1 MSRPRIVIVGA
12 GFAGYRTARTLSR
25 ETRGRAHITLLNPTD
40 YFLYLPLLP
49 QVAAGVLEPRRVT
62 VSLSDTLPNVR
73 LVLGEADRIDLDGR
87 TLHYTGPE
95 GDEGTLAY
103 DRLVLAAGSVN
114 KLLPIPGVAEY
125 AHGFRGLPEAL
136 YLRDHVTRQVEL
148 AAAADDPK
156 TCAARCTFVVVGAGY
171 TGTEVAAHGQM
182 FTDAQ
187 VRKHPLRQGMRPRWM
202 LLDVAPRVL
211 PEMDEKLSATA
222 DRVLRQRGVDV
233 RMGTSVKEA
242 TPDGVVLTDGEFVET
257 RTLVWCVGV
266 RPDPLVESLG
276 LPMEKGRLLVD
287 PHLQVPGRPELFACG
302 DVAAVPDLD
311 KPGSY
316 TPMTAQ
322 HAWRHG
328 KVAAQNVAASL
339 GLGGERKPY
348 RHRDLGFVVDLGGA
362 KAAAN
367 PLGVPLSG
375 VPAGAVTRGY
385 HLAAMPGNR
394 VRVAADWLLDAVL
407 PRQAVQLGLVR
418 SWSVPL
424 DTSSPELARVP
435 GGPERRQEASARSGP
450 GAAIAA
456 DTHDGGTG
464 AGSSRG
470 RAGGEPAKGQPGSGT
485 TRNQH
490 RPGSGTAQ
498 RRSEEELAKGRPGGE
513 PARTWPTDEPAK
525 GPVGGGSAKGH
536 LGGESVAKGRSDGE
550 SARNRPGGEPART
563 WPTDEPAKGPVG
575 GGSAKGH
582 LGGQPAQG
590 RSGGEPADPAGSQPG
605 GEPARNQPGGEY
617 AKGQSGGEQTKD
629 QRGGEPA
636 RIQPGGEPARN
647 QPGREAARNQPGGE
661 PAKNQP
667 GGEPAKN
674 QPGGEPARNQ
684 PGGEPARNQP
694 GGEYAKGQSGGEQAK
709 DQRGGEPARIQPGG
723 EPARNQPGPTP
734 QPPPDQ
740 PPPGPDTAPGPV
752 KRSDVPDDSAK
763 GDS

>member
-25 ETRGRAHITLLNPTD
+25 LTRGRAHITLLNPTD

-49 QVAAGVLEPRRVT
+49 QVAAGILEPRRVT
-62 VSLSDTLPNVR
+62 VSLSDSLPDVR
-73 LVLGEADRIDLDGR
+73 LVLGEADRIDLDDR

-95 GDEGTLAY
+95 GEGGTLAY

-114 KLLPIPGVAEY
+114 KLLPIPGVAEH

-148 AAAADDPK
+148 AASADDPE

-211 PEMDEKLSATA
+211 PEMDEKLSTTA

-242 TPDGVVLTDGEFVET
+242 THDGVVLTDGEFVET

-302 DVAAVPDLD
+302 DVAAVPDLEN
-311 KPGSY
+311 PGSY

-328 KVAAQNVAASL
+328 KVAAENVAASL
-339 GLGGERKPY
+339 GLGGARKPY

-375 VPAGAVTRGY
+375 VPAGVVTRGY

-424 DTSSPELARVP
+424 DTSSPEVARVP
-435 GGPERRQEASARSGP
+435 GGPGQRQEASARSGP
-450 GAAIAA
+450 GAALAA
-456 DTHDGGTG
+456 DTDDGGPGTG
-464 AGSSRG
+464 GQGPARPHE
-470 RAGGEPAKGQPGSGT
+470 EPAKGQPGSGAT
-485 TRNQH
+485 QV
-490 RPGSGTAQ
+490 RPGSGAAVP
-498 RRSEEELAKGRPGGE
+498 RSESETAKGRPVEGRPPSGHGELRSESETAKGRPAAGAAAEPDRNQPGGE
-513 PARTWPTDEPAK
+513 PARSQPGGEAARNQPGGEPAS
-525 GPVGGGSAKGH
+525 GQP
-536 LGGESVAKGRSDGE
+536 GGEPASGQ
-550 SARNRPGGEPART
+550 PGGEPARSQ
-563 WPTDEPAKGPVG
+563 PG
-575 GGSAKGH
+575 GEAARN
-582 LGGQPAQG
+582 QP
-590 RSGGEPADPAGSQPG
+590 SGEPARNQPG
-605 GEPARNQPGGEY
+605 GEPARNQPGGE
-617 AKGQSGGEQTKD
+617 
-629 QRGGEPA
+629 P
-636 RIQPGGEPARN
+636 
-647 QPGREAARNQPGGE
+647 ARNQPGGE

-674 QPGGEPARNQ
+674 QPGGEPAKNQ
-684 PGGEPARNQP
+684 PASRP
-694 GGEYAKGQSGGEQAK
+694 GQS
-709 DQRGGEPARIQPGG
+709 P
-723 EPARNQPGPTP
+723 PTP
-734 QPPPDQ
+734 HP
-740 PPPGPDTAPGPV
+740 APGPV
-752 KRSDVPDDSAK
+752 KRTDLPDDSAK